1 MGEISFRFILLN
13 RTCRILYIDLDI
25 QRETRNS
32 MEINPDNR
40 PLLFQ
45 YFEDTADV
53 LLAEYNRSAQQKA
66 PSNLGK
72 NKEMFCKEFLS
83 KVLPAKL
90 SVKSGEIWD
99 SSKQKTGQQD
109 VILLRD
115 DAPAL
120 HIGYSDVYLAG
131 GVFLQ
136 AVCIKEC
143 CYESKY
149 QDASTTYWCE

>member
-1 MGEISFRFILLN
+1 
-13 RTCRILYIDLDI
+13 
-25 QRETRNS
+25 